1 MPLTVVY
8 HFFLCDF
15 RGSAGQSGV
24 RSFAVKPKG
33 ASFELVDEHQ
43 CVWSVLATDVDF
55 GTDCALY
62 LSDWVDGWNKPNKGR
77 IYKVFDPAAA
87 KDPVVQGVKK
97 LMAEGMTQRPVAE
110 LTRLLEH
117 PDMRVRQE
125 AQFALA
131 EKGRDAVPALAETAR
146 TGKQLARLHAVW
158 GLGQVGRHD
167 AAAYRPLLELT
178 ADRDAE
184 VRAQAAKVLG
194 EGRVADAYD
203 RLLPLLADAEP
214 RVRFFAALAVGRLKR
229 REAVPAV
236 VQMLRENAD
245 RDAYLRHAGV
255 MALTWI
261 DDEEALRRAAE
272 DASAA
277 VRLAALLAWR
287 RLEKPEV
294 ARFLNDADPRLVLEA
309 ARAINDVPIPEAMPK
324 LAALVDRTGLATP
337 VLYRVLNAR
346 FRTGKPEDAQ
356 ALAAFAARPGAP
368 EALRLEALR
377 ELAEWEKPS
386 GRDRIMG
393 LWRPLEPRPAAVDA
407 LRAHLGGIFS
417 GPDRVRQE
425 AAKLAGR
432 FGIKEVGPV
441 LLETVA
447 DPKRDVQVRIETLRA
462 LDTLKDER
470 LPRAMKLALEDGD
483 PRLRAEGR
491 RVLAKARP
499 EEGLKALQAALADG
513 ALVERQ
519 GALATLGELKGP
531 AADAVLAEWLGRLL
545 AGQVPAELQLDLLEA
560 AAKRQAP
567 EVKQKLAAY
576 EAARPKAN
584 PVDDYR
590 EALAGGDAEAG
601 RAVFFQKA
609 EVSCVRCHKV
619 EGQGGDVGPDLTGVG
634 ARQKRDYLL
643 ESIVDPNKQIAKGFE
658 TVVLSLVNG
667 RVVTGIVKEENAK
680 EIRLMTAEGQ
690 LVTVPQDQ
698 VDERQTGKS
707 AMPADIIKS
716 LTKAEVRDL
725 VEFLASLKEG
735 GPAVPVQH

>member
-1 MPLTVVY
+1 M
-8 HFFLCDF
+8 D
-15 RGSAGQSGV
+15 G
-24 RSFAVKPKG
+24 
-33 ASFELVDEHQ
+33 
-43 CVWSVLATDVDF
+43 
-55 GTDCALY
+55 ALY
-62 LSDWVDGWNKPNKGR
+62 LTDWVDGWSMPKKGR

-110 LTRLLEH
+110 LARLLEH

-131 EKGRDAVPALAETAR
+131 EKGREAVPALTETAR
-146 TGKQLARLHAVW
+146 TGKQLARLQAVW
-158 GLGQVGRHD
+158 GLGQVGRGAGFQTAGEKRQAGSLPHE
-167 AAAYRPLLELT
+167 AYRPLLELT

-194 EGRVADAYD
+194 EGRVAEAYD

-214 RVRFFAALAVGRLKR
+214 RVRFFAALAVGKLKR

-236 VQMLRENAD
+236 VQMLRDNAD

-261 DDEEALRRAAE
+261 DDEDALRRAAE
-272 DASAA
+272 DSSPA
-277 VRLAALLAWR
+277 VRLGALLAWR
-287 RLEKPEV
+287 RLERPEV

-324 LAALVDRTGLATP
+324 LAALIDRTGLAAP

-346 FRTGKPEDAQ
+346 FRSGQPEDAR

-386 GRDRIMG
+386 GRDRIVG
-393 LWRPLEPRPAAVDA
+393 LWRPLEPRPAAVAADA

-417 GPDRVRQE
+417 GPDKVREE
-425 AAKLAGR
+425 AAKLAGKL
-432 FGIKEVGPV
+432 GIKEVGPL

-447 DPKRDVQVRIETLRA
+447 DKTRDVRVRVETLRA

-470 LPRAMKLALEDGD
+470 LPRATELALQDGD

-491 RVLAKARP
+491 RVLARAKP
-499 EEGLKALQAALADG
+499 EEGLKALQAALAGG

-531 AADAVLAEWLGRLL
+531 AADAILAEWLGRLL
-545 AGQVPAELQLDLLEA
+545 AGKVPADVQLDLLEA

-567 EVKQKLAAY
+567 EVKEKLAAY
-576 EAARPKAN
+576 EAARPKGDVLAG
-584 PVDDYR
+584 YR

-601 RAVFFQKA
+601 RSVFFQKA

-619 EGQGGDVGPDLTGVG
+619 RGEGGDVGPDLTGIG
-634 ARQKRDYLL
+634 TRQNRDYLL
-643 ESIVDPNKQIAKGFE
+643 ESIVEPNKQIAKGFD
-658 TVVLSLVNG
+658 TVVLSLANG
-667 RVVTGIVKEENAK
+667 QVVTGIVKEENAK
-680 EIRLMTAEGQ
+680 EIRLMTAEGK

-707 AMPADIIKS
+707 AMPEDVVKS
-716 LTKAEVRDL
+716 LTKSEVRDL
-725 VEFLASLKEG
+725 VEFLASLK
-735 GPAVPVQH
+735 